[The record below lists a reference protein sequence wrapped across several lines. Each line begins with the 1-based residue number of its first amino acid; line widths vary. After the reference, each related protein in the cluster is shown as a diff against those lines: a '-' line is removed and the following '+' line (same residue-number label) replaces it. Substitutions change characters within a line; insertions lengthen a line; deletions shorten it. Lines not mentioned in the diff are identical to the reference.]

1 MDGPVAQLF
10 RFREAVPLL
19 RQRLTGDRCRQPGTT
34 EFQTRMRTGDHLLI
48 LYPSSESQ
56 RRLVNLWIINADP
69 ATLRELDSLLVGDAS
84 VTPGALGRR
93 ISSHSEMLKMR
104 LGTIYLLI
112 SWGAYAIQKNVLQ

>member
-19 RQRLTGDRCRQPGTT
+19 RQRLTGDRCRHPGTT

-69 ATLRELDSLLVGDAS
+69 ATLRELDSLLVG